1 MRGNWLYRVLLL
13 ISVLTVASGL
23 GQLIRP
29 DLILRL
35 IGGDTSPGAVH
46 SFGIIGM
53 FMVLFGGML
62 LQALLT
68 AGDHSVAVLWA
79 GLQKFGAAGAVGLCV
94 MKGIFSPLALG
105 VALFDL
111 ISGMLIVAYRARSR
125 AARITLGTP
134 AAARGLGDQRAA
146 GTS

>member
-1 MRGNWLYRVLLL
+1 VLLL

-23 GQLIRP
+23 GQLARP

-35 IGGDTSPGAVH
+35 IGGEASPTAVH
-46 SFGIIGM
+46 SFGIVGM

-79 GLQKFGAAGAVGLCV
+79 GLQKFGAAGAVGLGV
-94 MKGIFSPLALG
+94 IKGIFSPLALG

-111 ISGMLIVAYRARSR
+111 LSGVLIFAYRARTR
-125 AARITLGTP
+125 AAGFRIGAP
-134 AAARGLGDQRAA
+134 ATARGLGDQRPA
-146 GTS
+146 GRS